1 MNRFPQAVELIEVA
15 PRDGLQNESVP
26 VDTATK
32 LELITRLLDAGQ
44 RRIEVTSFVNPNKVP
59 QMADAEALCERLP
72 HHAGA
77 RYAGL
82 VLNQRGYARAHATG
96 RLHEVCL
103 VVCATDTFGQRNQG
117 QTIAQG
123 IAETSAIVR
132 AARADGIASSVTVT
146 VAFGCPFEGEVD
158 AARVVDIAQAL
169 AEQQPDELVLAD
181 TIGVAVPTQVASL
194 IAAVRARIGDRLPI
208 RGHFHNTRNT
218 AIANIVAAL
227 QAGVSRFDASVGGV
241 GGCPFAPAATG
252 NVASEDVAYLC
263 QRMGLALPVDLGRLN
278 ETARWLGD
286 RLGRPLPGMLS
297 RAGGFPPARDA

>member
-82 VLNQRGYARAHATG
+82 VLNQRGYARARATG

-158 AARVVDIAQAL
+158 AARVVDLAQAL

-181 TIGVAVPTQVASL
+181 TIGVAVPTQVTSL

-297 RAGGFPPARDA
+297 RAGGFPPARA

>member
-1 MNRFPQAVELIEVA
+1 MNGIAGAVELIEVS

-26 VDTATK
+26 VDTTTK
-32 LELITRLLDAGQ
+32 LELIARLLDAGQ

-72 HHAGA
+72 HHPDA

-82 VLNQRGYARAHATG
+82 VLNQRGYRRARASG

-103 VVCATDTFGQRNQG
+103 VVCASDSFGQRNQG
-117 QTIAQG
+117 QTIEQG
-123 IAETSAIVR
+123 LAETAAIVR
-132 AARADGIASSVTVT
+132 AARADGIASSVTIT
-146 VAFGCPFEGEVD
+146 VAFGCPFEGEID
-158 AARVVDIAQAL
+158 TARVVGIAQAL

-181 TIGVAVPTQVASL
+181 TIGVAVPSQVSAV
-194 IAAVRARIGDRLPI
+194 IAAVRERIGNALPM

-263 QRMGLALPVDLGRLN
+263 QRMGLALSVDLERLN
-278 ETARWLGD
+278 DTARWLGE
-286 RLGRPLPGMLS
+286 RLGRSLPGMLS
-297 RAGGFPPARDA
+297 RAGGFPPRAAG